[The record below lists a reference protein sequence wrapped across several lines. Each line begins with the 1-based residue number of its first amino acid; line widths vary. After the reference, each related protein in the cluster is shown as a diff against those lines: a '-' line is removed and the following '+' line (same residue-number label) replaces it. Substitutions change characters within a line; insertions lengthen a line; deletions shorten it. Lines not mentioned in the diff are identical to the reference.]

1 MCLRYPFVGVEFL
14 QAGPLGVALWP
25 WRMLTS
31 GARELGLLG
40 FGVGIDVKRQGTL
53 APSCCKQE
61 AASWTADLAG
71 WFGS

>member
-1 MCLRYPFVGVEFL
+1 MCLRYPFLGVEFL

-40 FGVGIDVKRQGTL
+40 FGVGIDVKKRRPPGL
-53 APSCCKQE
+53 PIWPGGLE
-61 AASWTADLAG
+61 ADLNTVQ
-71 WFGS
+71 